1 MTRRS
6 LLFLLICSALFNL
19 FFVAGAF
26 IGWDEAPA
34 SAERPRQWRLA
45 SIARVCQSLQLS
57 PEQRAAFE
65 ILQTE
70 HEEEAE
76 LFGDRI
82 RDIRNMISAELTTE
96 DPNLGTVDKL
106 TQEETR
112 LRSERRHAGSLRF
125 EEFVE
130 LLDPTQ
136 RRILGSR
143 IRARGDGPPQEHLDR
158 MLDDFDLDRN
168 GVLDQTERRRA
179 ELHHEQRKRDRRE
192 QREELRRRFDADNDG
207 TLSPDEQRSLHEFM
221 KKQRGQRPRGR
232 GGFPTP
238 SGSPRTP

>member
-26 IGWDEAPA
+26 MGWDDAPA
-34 SAERPRQWRLA
+34 SAERPRHWRLA
-45 SIARVCQSLQLS
+45 SIATMLDLS

-96 DPNLGTVDKL
+96 VPDLGTVDEL
-106 TQEETR
+106 AQEETR

-125 EEFVE
+125 EEFLE

-143 IRARGDGPPQEHLDR
+143 IRSRGDGPPQEHLDR

-168 GVLDQTERRRA
+168 GVLDRTERENA

-192 QREELRRRFDADNDG
+192 QREELRRRFDADKDG

-221 KKQRGQRPRGR
+221 KKQRGQRPRPRGR
-232 GGFPTP
+232 GGFPP
-238 SGSPRTP
+238 PPGSPRTP

>member
-26 IGWDEAPA
+26 MGWDDAPA

-45 SIARVCQSLQLS
+45 SIATMLDLS

-96 DPNLGTVDKL
+96 DPNLGTVDEL
-106 TQEETR
+106 AQEETR

-125 EEFVE
+125 EEFLE

-143 IRARGDGPPQEHLDR
+143 IRSRGDGPPQEHLDR

-168 GVLDQTERRRA
+168 GVLDRTERESA

-192 QREELRRRFDADNDG
+192 QREELRRRFDADKDG

-221 KKQRGQRPRGR
+221 KKQRGQRPRPRGR
-232 GGFPTP
+232 GGFPP
-238 SGSPRTP
+238 PPGSPRTP